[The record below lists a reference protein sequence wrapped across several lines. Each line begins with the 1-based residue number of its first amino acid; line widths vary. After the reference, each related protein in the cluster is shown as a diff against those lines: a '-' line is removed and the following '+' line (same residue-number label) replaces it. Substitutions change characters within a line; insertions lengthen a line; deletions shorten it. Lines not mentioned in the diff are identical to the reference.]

1 MRHGETLR
9 EPVPMPFDTERER
22 HGKDQRSEPE
32 KGSAVKEFEE
42 FLEWYGL
49 LGGCIALSVASFQAV
64 LMLM

>member
-1 MRHGETLR
+1 
-9 EPVPMPFDTERER
+9 MPFDTERER